1 MIAYSETMKHS
12 NYFNFTLLLD
22 DFLVSEPTHSPPPS
36 KHHLAKEPFHSDIS
50 TDLGS
55 DSSHRGSL
63 LSSPEKPE
71 STFTM
76 HQFLGRERLLR
87 EFTSE
92 PESPRKSRF
101 SLSECF
107 KHSSSDS
114 GSQNRV
120 SDVGTLTPRPK
131 VLDAN
136 KLRKSL
142 KNRHFGRLARKLKR
156 VFENGRRFSS

>member
-1 MIAYSETMKHS
+1 MIAHSETMKHS

-22 DFLVSEPTHSPPPS
+22 DFLVSEPTHSPPAP

-55 DSSHRGSL
+55 ESSHRGSL
-63 LSSPEKPE
+63 LSTPEKPD

-76 HQFLGRERLLR
+76 HQILGHQRLLR

-107 KHSSSDS
+107 KHSPTDS
-114 GSQNRV
+114 GPQNRV
-120 SDVGTLTPRPK
+120 SDVGAITPRPT
-131 VLDAN
+131 VLSAA
-136 KLRKSL
+136 KLRNSL